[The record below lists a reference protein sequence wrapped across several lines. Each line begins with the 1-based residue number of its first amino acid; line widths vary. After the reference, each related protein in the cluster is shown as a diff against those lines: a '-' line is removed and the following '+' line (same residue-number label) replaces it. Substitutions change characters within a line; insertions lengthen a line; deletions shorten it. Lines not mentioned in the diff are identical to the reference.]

1 MALISFH
8 MLLGV
13 LKLLA
18 NFTGKQLFEF
28 LFNKDISLCGTSECF
43 MKALKAF
50 LKSFE
55 APQRPAAFLKW
66 DPNTGVFL

>member
-1 MALISFH
+1 MELISFH
-8 MLLGV
+8 MPLGV

-18 NFTGKQLFEF
+18 NFTGNKQFEF
-28 LFNKDISLCGTSECF
+28 LFNKDISLCGASDF
-43 MKALKAF
+43 KKALKAF

-55 APQRPAAFLKW
+55 APQRPLAFLKR